1 MKRNQTAFF
10 FIALALSL
18 PRPLFA
24 ASEGDDDVKTLIR
37 RYGQVEEQL
46 PRSVHYLKRE
56 TSGDETTINQAWFN
70 GAGDLIKVAT
80 EKTAPGNRELTEYFA
95 ATKIEPWQAMF
106 ILNRKETGQPNG
118 TTQVDESREYYNAN
132 AELIRELRKSGR
144 FKAGESLDTANVKN
158 VAVDLSKKKPKDERS
173 DVEKAKDRN
182 EFYNKPLT
190 IAGALKEAGPPES
203 DPFANVTGDSE
214 KYRLIADSVSPDGR
228 YAIALGLPEGKT
240 DWEEYRDK
248 EIEEEGQTIYTVEE
262 EGHQNY
268 LVDLATRKILGIT
281 GGDYFGTK
289 QRYNHRD
296 CTLVWSPDSKTFVEL
311 TSDKWNY
318 DSCRAGK
325 ISADGKNLIGMFELG
340 KYAEKVASNYV
351 KSHKKHSGDDE
362 GSIAISVTAVSN
374 DGLIR
379 LEVIDQISGGER
391 KGDVNSAVDEQ
402 LRLRDT
408 PGLHLETANVR
419 NAPKEE

>member
-1 MKRNQTAFF
+1 MKRNQTGFF

-18 PRPLFA
+18 PTPLFA
-24 ASEGDDDVKTLIR
+24 SSEGEDDVKTLIR

-46 PRSVHYLKRE
+46 PRSVHYLKKE
-56 TSGDETTINQAWFN
+56 TSGDETTINQAWLD
-70 GAGDLIKVAT
+70 GGGDLIKVAT
-80 EKTAPGNRELTEYFA
+80 EKTASGKRELTEYFA
-95 ATKIEPWQAMF
+95 ATKIEPWQPMF
-106 ILNRKETGQPNG
+106 MLTRKETAQPDG
-118 TTQVDESREYYNAN
+118 TTQVDESRQYYNGN
-132 AELIRELRKSGR
+132 AELIRELRKSGH
-144 FKAGESLDTANVKN
+144 FKAGESLDTVNVKN
-158 VAVDLSKKKPKDERS
+158 VAVPLSKKTKDERS
-173 DVEKAKDRN
+173 EVEKAQARN
-182 EFYNKPLT
+182 EFYNKPLQV
-190 IAGALKEAGPPES
+190 AGSLREAGPPES

-228 YAIALGLPEGKT
+228 YAIALGLPEGKS

-248 EIEEEGQTIYTVEE
+248 EIEEEGQTIYTIEE

-325 ISADGKNLIGMFELG
+325 MSPDGKKLIGMVEVG

-362 GSIAISVTAVSN
+362 GSIAISVSDVGN
-374 DGLIR
+374 DGSIR
-379 LEVIDQISGGER
+379 LEVVDQISGGER
-391 KGDVNSAVDEQ
+391 KGDINSAVDEQ

-408 PGLHLETANVR
+408 PSLHLETANVR
-419 NAPKEE
+419 NAPKD